1 MDCAMEVN
9 TAPTLDNHTASVFRV
24 PSISKQEFGH
34 EHQLQT
40 LQSQL
45 MSLTLPLFFL
55 QQTQDYKATFWST
68 GKYTETLDIQREK
81 LSLLCDERVF

>member
-1 MDCAMEVN
+1 MEVN

-40 LQSQL
+40 LQSADVPHP
-45 MSLTLPLFFL
+45 SPLPP
-55 QQTQDYKATFWST
+55 ST
-68 GKYTETLDIQREK
+68 NPGL
-81 LSLLCDERVF
+81 

>member
-1 MDCAMEVN
+1 MEGN
-9 TAPTLDNHTASVFRV
+9 SAPTLDDHITLVFRV

-45 MSLTLPLFFL
+45 MPLILPLFLL
-55 QQTQDYKATFWST
+55 QIQDYKATF
-68 GKYTETLDIQREK
+68 
-81 LSLLCDERVF
+81 